1 MNDMEARLETLEKIV
16 IKGNG
21 TPSLMVQTAEI
32 ATTLKGLRWLILA
45 AFVAIPAIDVLFHGL
60 VSLLK

>member
-1 MNDMEARLETLEKIV
+1 MDDLEARLETLEKIV

-21 TPSLMVQTAEI
+21 TPSLIVQTTEI

-60 VSLLK
+60 VGLLK